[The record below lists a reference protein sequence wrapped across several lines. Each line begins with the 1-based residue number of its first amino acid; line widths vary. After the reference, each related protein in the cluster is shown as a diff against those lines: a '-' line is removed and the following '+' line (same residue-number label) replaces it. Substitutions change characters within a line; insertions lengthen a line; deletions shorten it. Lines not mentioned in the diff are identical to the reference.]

1 MIQPQITLDSNGN
14 KIKYASP
21 EEVMIRL
28 ELAGKTNKVN
38 FFEWANRCFGVNLTE
53 DELQQALAN
62 EDTHVYDWRS

>member
-38 FFEWANRCFGVNLTE
+38 FFEWANLCFGVNLTE
-53 DELQQALAN
+53 DEL
-62 EDTHVYDWRS
+62 

>member
-1 MIQPQITLDSNGN
+1 MIQPQTTFDSIGN

-53 DELQQALAN
+53 AELQQTLAN
-62 EDTHVYDWRS
+62 EDTRVI

>member
-1 MIQPQITLDSNGN
+1 MIQPQTTFDSNGN

-38 FFEWANRCFGVNLTE
+38 LFEWANRCFGINLTE
-53 DELQQALAN
+53 AELQQTLAN
-62 EDTHVYDWRS
+62 EDTRVI